1 MYQGDQDFATWLHD
15 QGYQFEGRQF
25 RLFGFSRLD
34 LRPYDRRGD
43 RMVMR
48 GNHASLQLG
57 FALPE
62 SGQHFLR
69 GLFAEQTF
77 PLGDQKTMVDFQV
90 ESIEL
95 QPVPDW
101 GNRSSPSSHAET
113 LRGGT
118 KGPSS
123 IYRASNP
130 ICVSRPRPDGK
141 ADYLHPDEPDYVERL
156 YQNLMNKM
164 QSYTLAVGG
173 MAMPIPPYDP
183 ALFDL
188 EILSEPRSQLITIA
202 VGTPRETEVRGYRYD
217 FRLHCD
223 PSWQEFVWN
232 VGLGEKNSQGF
243 GFVEVR

>member
-1 MYQGDQDFATWLHD
+1 MYQGDRDFATWLHD

-77 PLGDQKTMVDFQV
+77 PLGDQKTMVDFRV

-95 QPVPDW
+95 QPVPNFE
-101 GNRSSPSSHAET
+101 NRT
-113 LRGGT
+113 FT
-118 KGPSS
+118 F
-123 IYRASNP
+123 RASNP

-173 MAMPIPPYDP
+173 LAPPIPPYDP